1 MIRSVSLLGFA
12 LALPIPALATEAA
25 DETQPDRDYLP
36 ADIVVTGE
44 RETYRVDDGASG
56 TKTPTPLV
64 DVPQTITAIT
74 EDQLEDQS
82 IRQLGEAL
90 RYVPGVSIETGEG
103 HRDEVFIRGQETTAD
118 FYLDGLRDDAQYY
131 RPLYNIARVEVLK
144 GANALIFGRGGG
156 GGVVNRVSKVAD
168 PLDTFASASVSADSF
183 GALAL
188 LTDLNQPFGEALA
201 LRLNATFETFEND
214 RDFYE
219 GRFLGVA
226 PTLTGVLGPDTRA
239 VLSYSYDD
247 DERVVDR
254 GVPSLGGEPLRRF
267 DETFF
272 GDPRFNDSSA
282 EVHLA
287 RGRIEHR
294 FSDALSAN
302 ASLLYG
308 DYDKVYAN
316 ILPRGTDGE
325 TVEFSGYRDFTL
337 RENLTAQ
344 VNLVLA
350 APIVGIENTLLAGV
364 EYAMQDTQNG
374 RSNARFATA
383 DGFASRFTVPLTRQV
398 PLALPAISLTEPV
411 RDRDSALEVFS
422 VYVQDQLRLTDSIL
436 VTAGLRFDRFDLD
449 TVNTLTGAIGSRVDE
464 ELSPR
469 GAITFKPFEALSIY
483 ASYAESFLPQAGDQF
498 LLISPGEAAF
508 APERFENYE
517 LGLKWLVAP
526 ELFLTAAAFRLDRDN
541 TRAPDPDNS
550 GFEVLTGGSRTEGF
564 EIALVGEVTPFWQ
577 LNAGYTYLDGE
588 ITSDSEFGA
597 AGQRLQQLPEHQ
609 VTAWNRFDLTDRF
622 GLGLGAIYQDE
633 QFASFSN
640 EVVLPDY
647 LRIDAAAY
655 FTLSD
660 RLTLQANVENLFDAE
675 YFPSAHGDDNIQP
688 GEPFQVRL
696 GLRMGL

>member
-1 MIRSVSLLGFA
+1 MLRFVSV
-12 LALPIPALATEAA
+12 LALTAATPALAATA
-25 DETQPDRDYLP
+25 DDTQPERDYLP
-36 ADIVVTGE
+36 DDLIVVTGE
-44 RETYRVDDGASG
+44 RDTYLVDDGASG

-74 EDQLEDQS
+74 EDQLQDQS
-82 IRQLGEAL
+82 IRQLGDAL

-168 PLDTFASASVSADSF
+168 PLDSFASASASVDTF
-183 GALAL
+183 GAFAL
-188 LTDLNQPFGEALA
+188 LADVNQPLTDTVAV
-201 LRLNATFETFEND
+201 RLNATYEEFDND

-219 GRFLGVA
+219 GRFIGIA
-226 PTLTGVLGPDTRA
+226 PTLTAALGADTRA

-247 DERVVDR
+247 DARVVDR
-254 GVPSLGGEPLRRF
+254 GVPSLAGEPLRGF

-272 GDPRFNDSSA
+272 GAPEFNDSSA

-308 DYDKVYAN
+308 NYDKIYAN

-325 TVEFSGYRDFTL
+325 TVTYSGYEDFTR
-337 RENLTAQ
+337 RENVTAQ
-344 VNLVLA
+344 ANLVLV
-350 APIVGIENTLLAGV
+350 APLGGMDNTLLAGI
-364 EYAMQDTQNG
+364 EYATQDTQNG
-374 RSNARFATA
+374 RSNATFGGAPDDPT
-383 DGFASRFTVPLTRQV
+383 RFTGRLDRTF
-398 PLALPAISLTEPV
+398 ALPPIGLTNPV
-411 RDRDSALEVFS
+411 RARDSRLEILS
-422 VYVQDQLRLTDSIL
+422 AYVQDQLRLTDQVL
-436 VTAGLRFDRFDLD
+436 LTAGLRFDRFDLD
-449 TVNTLTGAIGSRVDE
+449 TVDLLGGDIGSRVDE
-464 ELSPR
+464 EVSPR
-469 GAITFKPFEALSIY
+469 AAITFKPHEALSIY

-498 LLISPGEAAF
+498 LLLSPGDAAF
-508 APERFENYE
+508 APEQFENYE
-517 LGLKWLVAP
+517 LGVKWLVAP
-526 ELFLTAAAFRLDRDN
+526 ELFLTAAAFRLEREN
-541 TRAPDPDNS
+541 TRAPDPNNT
-550 GFEVLTGGSRTEGF
+550 GFVVLTGSSRTEGF
-564 EIALVGEVTPFWQ
+564 ELGLVGKLTDFWQ

-588 ITSDSEFGA
+588 VRTDSAFGP
-597 AGQRLQQLPEHQ
+597 AGRRLQQLPEHQ
-609 VTAWNRFDLTDRF
+609 ASIWNRFDLDDRI

-633 QFASFSN
+633 QFTSFSN

-655 FTLSD
+655 YTLD
-660 RLTLQANVENLFDAE
+660 ERLTLQVNIENLFDAD
-675 YFPSAHGDDNIQP
+675 YYPSAHGDNNIQP
-688 GEPFQVRL
+688 GEPFQVRFGVRV
-696 GLRMGL
+696 GL